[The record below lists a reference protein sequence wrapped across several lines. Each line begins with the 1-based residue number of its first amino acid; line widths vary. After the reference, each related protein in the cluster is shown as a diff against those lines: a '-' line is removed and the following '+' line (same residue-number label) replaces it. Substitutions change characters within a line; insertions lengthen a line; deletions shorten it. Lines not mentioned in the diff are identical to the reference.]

1 MTAPRILIID
11 ADPLAGASLR
21 AQLRELGLDEAETA
35 TTVDDALSLAASI
48 EPAVVLL
55 DVTAPGC
62 LNHKVMGVEG
72 IYDRHDYIDERR
84 EALTKWAAFL
94 DCCET
99 GKDWN
104 INPLHGKKTV
114 A

>member
-1 MTAPRILIID
+1 LTKKAVKWVKQASRTAAARKYAPSRRIPPATPPED
-11 ADPLAGASLR
+11 KCSRFPLSPTDSQVG
-21 AQLRELGLDEAETA
+21 
-35 TTVDDALSLAASI
+35 
-48 EPAVVLL
+48 
-55 DVTAPGC
+55 
-62 LNHKVMGVEG
+62 GVEG

-104 INPLHGKKTV
+104 VIQLRGKKKT